1 MAMAYSRKRLYEQAM
16 QVIEE
21 RNLFFIEDLVAFLP
35 CDKTTFYRKFPL
47 GCNEYNSIKR
57 ALETN
62 KVRTK
67 SAIRHRLFNMDN
79 PTAQLAL
86 YRMIAT
92 PEERDAISTTKT
104 DITSGGEKIT
114 KEPIT
119 IEIIDS
125 RNQIEQL
132 EEDDEK

>member
-1 MAMAYSRKRLYEQAM
+1 MAYSRKRLFEQAM

-21 RNLFFIEDLVAFLP
+21 RNLFFVEDLVAFLP
-35 CDKTTFYRKFPL
+35 CDRATFYRKFPQ
-47 GCNEYNSIKR
+47 GCDECDTIKR

-114 KEPIT
+114 KEPLT
-119 IEIIDS
+119 IEIIDN
-125 RNQIEQL
+125 RNQIEQIQED
-132 EEDDEK
+132 EE

>member
-1 MAMAYSRKRLYEQAM
+1 MAYSRKRLYEQAM

-35 CDKTTFYRKFPL
+35 CDKSTFYKHFRPES
-47 GCNEYNSIKR
+47 NEFNAIRSR
-57 ALETN
+57 LEEN

-79 PTAQLAL
+79 PTAQIAL

-92 PEERDAISTTKT
+92 QEERDAISTTKT
-104 DITSGGEKIT
+104 DITSGGEKIAH
-114 KEPIT
+114 EPLT
-119 IEIIDS
+119 IEIIDN
-125 RNQIEQL
+125 RNQIEQPQEDT
-132 EEDDEK
+132 EE

>member
-1 MAMAYSRKRLYEQAM
+1 MAYSRKRLFEQAM

-21 RNLFFIEDLVAFLP
+21 RNLFFVEDLVAFLP
-35 CDKTTFYRKFPL
+35 CDRATFYRKFPQ
-47 GCNEYNSIKR
+47 GCDECDTIKR

-114 KEPIT
+114 KEPLT
-119 IEIIDS
+119 IEIIDN
-125 RNQIEQL
+125 RNQIEQMQED
-132 EEDDEK
+132 EEQ

>member
-1 MAMAYSRKRLYEQAM
+1 M

-21 RNLFFIEDLVAFLP
+21 RNLFFVEDLVAFLP
-35 CDKTTFYRKFPL
+35 CDRATFYRKFPQ
-47 GCNEYNSIKR
+47 GCDECDTIKR

-114 KEPIT
+114 KEPLT
-119 IEIIDS
+119 IEIIDN
-125 RNQIEQL
+125 RNQIEQMQED
-132 EEDDEK
+132 EE

>member
-1 MAMAYSRKRLYEQAM
+1 M
-16 QVIEE
+16 QIIEE

-35 CDKTTFYRKFPL
+35 CDRATFYRKFPQ
-47 GCNEYNSIKR
+47 GCDECDNIKS

-79 PTAQLAL
+79 PTAQIAL

-104 DITSGGEKIT
+104 DITSGGEKIAR
-114 KEPIT
+114 EPLT
-119 IEIIDS
+119 IEIIDN
-125 RNQIEQL
+125 RNQIEKQQ
-132 EEDDEK
+132 EDEGE

>member
-1 MAMAYSRKRLYEQAM
+1 MAYSRRRLYEQAM

-35 CDKTTFYRKFPL
+35 CDRATFYRKFPQ
-47 GCNEYNSIKR
+47 GCDECDNIKS

-79 PTAQLAL
+79 PTAQIAL

-114 KEPIT
+114 KEPLT
-119 IEIIDS
+119 IEIIDN
-125 RNQIEQL
+125 RNQIEQTQ
-132 EEDDEK
+132 EDDEE

>member
-1 MAMAYSRKRLYEQAM
+1 MAYSRKRLYEQAL

-35 CDKTTFYRKFPL
+35 CDRATFYRKFPQ
-47 GCNEYNSIKR
+47 GCDECDNIKR
-57 ALETN
+57 SLETN

-79 PTAQLAL
+79 PTAQIAL

-104 DITSGGEKIT
+104 DITSGGEKISR
-114 KEPIT
+114 EPLT
-119 IEIIDS
+119 IEIIDN
-125 RNQIEQL
+125 RNQIEQQQETD
-132 EEDDEK
+132 EE

>member
-1 MAMAYSRKRLYEQAM
+1 MAYSRKRLYEQAM
-16 QVIEE
+16 QIIEE

-35 CDKTTFYRKFPL
+35 CDRATFYRKFPQ
-47 GCNEYNSIKR
+47 GCDECDSIKR

-79 PTAQLAL
+79 PTAQIAL

-104 DITSGGEKIT
+104 DITSGGEKIAR
-114 KEPIT
+114 EPLT
-119 IEIIDS
+119 IEIIDN
-125 RNQIEQL
+125 RNQIEKQQ
-132 EEDDEK
+132 EDEGE

>member
-1 MAMAYSRKRLYEQAM
+1 ME
-16 QVIEE
+16 VIEE

-35 CDKTTFYRKFPL
+35 CDKTTFYRHFPPES
-47 GCNEYNSIKR
+47 NEYNEIKGR
-57 ALETN
+57 LETN

-67 SAIRHRLFNMDN
+67 SAIRHRLFSMDN

-92 PEERDAISTTKT
+92 PEERDAIVMTKS
-104 DITSGGEKIT
+104 DITSGGEKLN
-114 KEPIT
+114 KEPLT

-125 RNQIEQL
+125 RNQIDKPQEDI
-132 EEDDEK
+132 EE

>member
-1 MAMAYSRKRLYEQAM
+1 MIMAYSRKRLYEQAL

-35 CDKTTFYRKFPL
+35 CDRATFYRKFPQ
-47 GCNEYNSIKR
+47 GCDECDNIKR

-79 PTAQLAL
+79 PTAQIAL

-92 PEERDAISTTKT
+92 PEERDAISTSKT

-114 KEPIT
+114 REPLT
-119 IEIIDS
+119 IEIIDN
-125 RNQIEQL
+125 RNQIEQQQ
-132 EEDDEK
+132 ETAE

>member
-1 MAMAYSRKRLYEQAM
+1 M
-16 QVIEE
+16 QIIEE

-35 CDKTTFYRKFPL
+35 CDRATFYRKFPQ
-47 GCNEYNSIKR
+47 GCDECDNIKS

-79 PTAQLAL
+79 PTAQIAL

-104 DITSGGEKIT
+104 DITSGGEKIAR
-114 KEPIT
+114 EPLT
-119 IEIIDS
+119 IEIIDN
-125 RNQIEQL
+125 RNQIDKQRED
-132 EEDDEK
+132 EEE